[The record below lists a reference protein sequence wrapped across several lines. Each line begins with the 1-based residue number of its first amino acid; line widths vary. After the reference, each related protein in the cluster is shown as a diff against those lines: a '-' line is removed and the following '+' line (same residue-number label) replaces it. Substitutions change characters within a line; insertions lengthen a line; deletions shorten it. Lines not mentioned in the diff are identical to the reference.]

1 MQILIQIGLLILGFA
16 MLVFGANWL
25 VDGASGIASRAGISK
40 LVIGLTIVA
49 MGTSAPEAAIS
60 ISAAVKG
67 TSAIAVGNVLGSNI
81 LNSLLILGL
90 ASVIMPLKVHESTV
104 KYEIPFVFFATILFV
119 ILGLSDN
126 EIGRGDG
133 LVLWVLFIAYL
144 CYLFYM
150 SKYSKDSHKKKEK
163 EKEKEEPKPEKPVW
177 KLILL
182 FVVGVALVV
191 LGSNFTVDAATNI
204 ARIIGISERVIGL
217 TIVALGTSL
226 PELVTSVMA
235 ATKHEADIA
244 VGNIVGSNIFNLLFV
259 IGTAALITPVAYEQK
274 FLFDSIVAI
283 LSVALLWFCV
293 VFYKKRTL
301 QRWEGIVMLM
311 AYALYFGFLI
321 PS

>member
-1 MQILIQIGLLILGFA
+1 

-67 TSAIAVGNVLGSNI
+67 TSAIAVGNILGSNI

-150 SKYSKDSHKKKEK
+150 SKYSKDSHKKK

>member
-1 MQILIQIGLLILGFA
+1 

-67 TSAIAVGNVLGSNI
+67 TSAIAVGNVLGSNV

-150 SKYSKDSHKKKEK
+150 SKYSKDSHKKK